1 MLSVTLSSPYSGAL
15 VGFQGRTGRRRMRRA
30 ARSSHDVHDRRVR
43 RGAGR
48 ARRRRGLH
56 HHGPAGRAEPDHP
69 RRLADA
75 ARPDRAARERRGGA
89 GRRAHR
95 RRPRVLLD
103 GHPRSRRAR
112 ELHQGADRRARAPRQ
127 PDVRRD
133 RGPAPGRHR
142 RAERHRA
149 GRGGRAVARVRHSP
163 GRRPRDARLARGP
176 VGRLPRR
183 GRARPPAG
191 DRRPSPGA
199 RAALHRPRAARGR
212 DGAARARPR
221 RLPGRASAGR
231 GDGPRHAHRRQRSP
245 RDPWRQADHAHAR
258 ALRVRSGAD
267 AVGHAAPRPRVES
280 RRRRGHG
287 RASRGPAAALHRAL
301 TRVVAMPP
309 RARTLG
315 DLLDEM
321 AATLST
327 APAVVVR
334 DAPLTY
340 AALKTRADEL
350 ARALLA
356 VGVRKGDRVAVLLP
370 NRPEWLLAA
379 FAASKVGAITVGIST
394 FSSPREIAW
403 MVEHC
408 RPAAIVTLESFRG
421 RSYLGP
427 LYELCPELAGAE
439 PGRLR
444 SERVPELRAVV
455 CVDERRHDGVYRFAD
470 FMSRSS
476 EIAEGER
483 AAAQAAVAPGDLCY
497 ILYTSGS
504 TATPKGVTLAHGPVV
519 ENGFNIGERQHLG
532 AATGSGWPCRSSGP
546 SAPPTRCPR
555 S

>member
-1 MLSVTLSSPYSGAL
+1 
-15 VGFQGRTGRRRMRRA
+15 
-30 ARSSHDVHDRRVR
+30 
-43 RGAGR
+43 
-48 ARRRRGLH
+48 
-56 HHGPAGRAEPDHP
+56 
-69 RRLADA
+69 
-75 ARPDRAARERRGGA
+75 
-89 GRRAHR
+89 
-95 RRPRVLLD
+95 
-103 GHPRSRRAR
+103 
-112 ELHQGADRRARAPRQ
+112 
-127 PDVRRD
+127 
-133 RGPAPGRHR
+133 
-142 RAERHRA
+142 
-149 GRGGRAVARVRHSP
+149 
-163 GRRPRDARLARGP
+163 
-176 VGRLPRR
+176 
-183 GRARPPAG
+183 
-191 DRRPSPGA
+191 
-199 RAALHRPRAARGR
+199 
-212 DGAARARPR
+212 
-221 RLPGRASAGR
+221 
-231 GDGPRHAHRRQRSP
+231 
-245 RDPWRQADHAHAR
+245 
-258 ALRVRSGAD
+258 
-267 AVGHAAPRPRVES
+267 
-280 RRRRGHG
+280 
-287 RASRGPAAALHRAL
+287 
-301 TRVVAMPP
+301 MPP

-340 AALKTRADEL
+340 AALKARADEL

-427 LYELCPELAGAE
+427 LYELCPELADAE

-532 AATGSGWPCRSSGP
+532 AADRVWLAVPLFWSFGSANALPAIMTHGGSLVLQESFEAGEALALLDEARCSVYYGMPNMARAMLEHPDRRRRSLAGMRTGLTIGLPEDVQMTMEAVGARELCNVYGATETYGNCAVTDAHDPLAVRLGTQGRPLPGMELRVVDPETGRVLSQGEAGELRVKGHVTPGYYAEPEQTASAFDRDGYFITGDLGLIGDDGRVRFRGRLKEMIKTGGINVAPLEVETILASHDAVKQAYVVGVPDRDRGELVVAALELREGVTTTPEALATFCRERLASYKIPVRFAFRKADEFPRTPTGKIHKPRLRDELGRSG
-546 SAPPTRCPR
+546 
-555 S
+555 